1 MSRARKPGHVGAGVV
16 VFVLVLAAAS
26 AAGCGAPGSSGP
38 SGGSGSGPIKI
49 AVVDAQ
55 SGQASSLGQWEYDG
69 VKLAVKR
76 ANAAGGIDGRKIALT
91 LFDDQGDP
99 TVTTDIAHKVASG
112 GYVAVFGAAESA
124 DSIAMAPVLEQAKI
138 PAITSGQS
146 PALAALH
153 DPYEFLNTPT
163 SVTYDSTLAN
173 YVVKTRGLRSIAMI
187 TNNDAYGMGEHDAFK
202 ADLASFGI
210 KPLADEVVT
219 PDATDFSAD
228 LTAIRQQHPQVLFIG
243 AEEVQSGLIAKQA
256 RALGITAI
264 FAGGAPIG
272 TPLFAATA
280 GAANVEGSIVSSA
293 YLSNSLNAQTRAFAT
308 AYFAAYSQAPE
319 LHGAKAYDG
328 AQIVI
333 RALRN
338 SHAAT
343 GLKLADAIR
352 AVRYPGLLG
361 TFVFNSDGVG
371 LFTTHI
377 GIIRNGQVV
386 VPAQ

>member
-1 MSRARKPGHVGAGVV
+1 MIRAKKVGRYG
-16 VFVLVLAAAS
+16 AS
-26 AAGCGAPGSSGP
+26 AAALALAAVSACGTPGSSSS

-55 SGQASSLGQWEYDG
+55 SGQSSSLGHWEYDG
-69 VKLAVKR
+69 VKLAVKQ
-76 ANAAGGIDGRKIALT
+76 ANAAGGIGGRKIVLT

-124 DSIAMAPVLEQAKI
+124 DSIAMAPVLQRAKI

-146 PALAALH
+146 PQLAALH

-163 SVTYDSTLAN
+163 SITYDSTLAN
-173 YVVKTRGLRSIAMI
+173 YLVKTKGIRSIAMI

-202 ADLASFGI
+202 ADLSSFGI
-210 KPLADEVVT
+210 KPLADEIVT
-219 PDATDFSAD
+219 ANASDFSAD
-228 LTAIRQQHPQVLFIG
+228 LTTIRQKHPQALFIG
-243 AEEVQSGLIAKQA
+243 AEEVESGLIAKQA
-256 RALGITAI
+256 RALGIKAI
-264 FAGGAPIG
+264 FAGGAPMG
-272 TPLFAATA
+272 TPLFVSTA

-293 YLSNSLNAQTRAFAT
+293 YLSNNLNAQTRAFA
-308 AYFAAYSQAPE
+308 AAYKAAYGQPSE

-352 AVRYPGLLG
+352 AMRYHGLVG
-361 TFVFNSDGVG
+361 NFVFNQDGVG
-371 LFTTHI
+371 LFKTRI

-386 VPAQ
+386 LVQ

>member
-1 MSRARKPGHVGAGVV
+1 MIRARKLGHYGASAV
-16 VFVLVLAAAS
+16 VLALAVAAS
-26 AAGCGAPGSSGP
+26 GCGTPGSSSS
-38 SGGSGSGPIKI
+38 SGGSASGPIKI
-49 AVVDAQ
+49 AVIDAQ

-69 VKLAVKR
+69 VKLAVKQ
-76 ANAAGGIDGRKIALT
+76 ANAAGGIDGRKIVLT

-124 DSIAMAPVLEQAKI
+124 DSIAMAPILARAKI

-173 YVVKTRGLRSIAMI
+173 YIVKTRGLRSIAMI
-187 TNNDAYGMGEHDAFK
+187 TNNGAYGMGEHDAFK
-202 ADLASFGI
+202 ADLAALGI
-210 KPLADEVVT
+210 KPLADEVAT
-219 PDATDFSAD
+219 PDATNFSAD
-228 LTAIRQQHPQVLFIG
+228 LTTIRQKHPQVLFIG
-243 AEEVQSGLIAKQA
+243 AEEVESGLIAKQA

-264 FAGGAPIG
+264 FAGGAPMG
-272 TPLFAATA
+272 TPIFIGTA

-293 YLSNSLNAQTRAFAT
+293 YLSNSVNAKTRAFAT
-308 AYFAAYSQAPE
+308 AYVAAYGQAPE

-343 GLKLADAIR
+343 GLRLANAIR
-352 AVRYPGLLG
+352 AVRYHGLVG
-361 TFVFNSDGVG
+361 NFVFNQDGVG
-371 LFTTHI
+371 LFITRI
-377 GIIRNGQVV
+377 GVVKNGQVV
-386 VPAQ
+386 PVQ

>member
-1 MSRARKPGHVGAGVV
+1 MIRARMLGHYGASAVV
-16 VFVLVLAAAS
+16 LALAAAAVS
-26 AAGCGAPGSSGP
+26 GCGTPGSTSS
-38 SGGSGSGPIKI
+38 SGGGASGPIKI

-55 SGQASSLGQWEYDG
+55 SGQDSSLGQWEYDG
-69 VKLAVKR
+69 VKLAVKQ
-76 ANAAGGIDGRKIALT
+76 ANAAGGIDGRKIVLT

-99 TVTTDIAHKVASG
+99 TVTTDIARKVASG

-124 DSIAMAPVLEQAKI
+124 DSIAMAPILQRAKI

-173 YVVKTRGLRSIAMI
+173 YIVKTKGIKSIAMI
-187 TNNDAYGMGEHDAFK
+187 TNNDAYGMGEHDSFK
-202 ADLASFGI
+202 ADLAALGV

-228 LTAIRQQHPQVLFIG
+228 LTTIRQKNPKVLFIG
-243 AEEVQSGLIAKQA
+243 AEEVESGLIAKQA
-256 RALGITAI
+256 RALGIKAI
-264 FAGGAPIG
+264 FAGGAPMG
-272 TPLFAATA
+272 TSLFATTA
-280 GAANVEGSIVSSA
+280 GTANIEGSIVSSP
-293 YLSNSLNAQTRAFAT
+293 YLSNTLTAQSRAFA
-308 AYFAAYSQAPE
+308 AAYQAAYGQAAE

-338 SHAAT
+338 VHAAA
-343 GLKLADAIR
+343 GLKLASAIR
-352 AVRYPGLLG
+352 AVHYHGLVG
-361 TFVFNSDGVG
+361 NFVFNKDGVG
-371 LFTTHI
+371 LVVTRI
-377 GIIRNGQVV
+377 GIITGGQVV
-386 VPAQ
+386 PAK

>member
-1 MSRARKPGHVGAGVV
+1 MIRARKPGRHAASAA
-16 VFVLVLAAAS
+16 VLALAAAS
-26 AAGCGAPGSSGP
+26 ASACGTPGASSS
-38 SGGSGSGPIKI
+38 SGGSSSGPIKI

-55 SGQASSLGQWEYDG
+55 SGQSSSLGQWEYDG
-69 VKLAVKR
+69 VKLAVR
-76 ANAAGGIDGRKIALT
+76 QVNAAGGIDGRKIALT

-112 GYVAVFGAAESA
+112 GYMAVFGAAESA
-124 DSIAMAPVLEQAKI
+124 DSIAMAPILERAKI

-146 PALAALH
+146 PALAEMH

-173 YVVKTRGLRSIAMI
+173 YLVKTRGLRSIAMI
-187 TNNDAYGMGEHDAFK
+187 TNNGAYGMGEHDAFK
-202 ADLASFGI
+202 ADLASLGI
-210 KPLADEVVT
+210 KPLADQVVT

-228 LTAIRQQHPQVLFIG
+228 LTTIRQKHPQVLFIG
-243 AEEVQSGLIAKQA
+243 AEEVESGLIAKQA
-256 RALGITAI
+256 RALGIKAI
-264 FAGGAPIG
+264 FAGGAPMG

-280 GAANVEGSIVSSA
+280 GAANVEGSIASSA
-293 YLSNSLNAQTRAFAT
+293 YLSNSLNAKTRAFAT

-333 RALRN
+333 RALRD

-352 AVRYPGLLG
+352 AVRYSGLLG
-361 TFVFNSDGVG
+361 NFAFNADGVG

-386 VPAQ
+386 PAP

>member
-1 MSRARKPGHVGAGVV
+1 MSRARKPGPVGSGVV

-49 AVVDAQ
+49 AVVDAH
-55 SGQASSLGQWEYDG
+55 SGQSSSLGQWEYDG
-69 VKLAVKR
+69 VKLAIKQ
-76 ANAAGGIDGRKIALT
+76 ANATGGIDGRKIALT

-124 DSIAMAPVLEQAKI
+124 DSIAMAPVLERAKI

-153 DPYEFLNTPT
+153 DSYEFLNIPT

-264 FAGGAPIG
+264 FAGGAARP
-272 TPLFAATA
+272 
-280 GAANVEGSIVSSA
+280 
-293 YLSNSLNAQTRAFAT
+293 
-308 AYFAAYSQAPE
+308 
-319 LHGAKAYDG
+319 
-328 AQIVI
+328 
-333 RALRN
+333 
-338 SHAAT
+338 
-343 GLKLADAIR
+343 
-352 AVRYPGLLG
+352 VR
-361 TFVFNSDGVG
+361 
-371 LFTTHI
+371 
-377 GIIRNGQVV
+377 
-386 VPAQ
+386 VPQHPDQ